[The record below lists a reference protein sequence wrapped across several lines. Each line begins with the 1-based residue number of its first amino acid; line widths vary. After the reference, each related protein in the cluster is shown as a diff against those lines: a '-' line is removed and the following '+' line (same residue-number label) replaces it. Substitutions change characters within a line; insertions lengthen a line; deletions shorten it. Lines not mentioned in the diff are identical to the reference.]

1 MKTKAILSVV
11 KSKGYNDKPQGDSS
25 IRISPEGGLGM
36 IRKFSSLMVTIAW
49 IILVSQISFAAA
61 PVYEGKTIRIIVG
74 YSAGGGYDSL
84 ARMLSRHMG
93 KYIPGHPT
101 IIVENM
107 TGAGSLLAANH
118 IYRLAK
124 PDGLTIGHFNG
135 GLAFNQVL
143 GQPGV
148 EFDAQKF
155 FYIGAVARDESAIA
169 LTKASGITSIEKWM
183 AAKTPARMGS
193 TAPGAFGTDNVIK
206 VIKVALDL
214 PIRIVSGYK
223 GTADIRIA
231 AESGEIDGS
240 AWGWDS
246 MRGTWQK
253 AIEQGTV
260 VVVLQTVPKPF
271 PDLPR
276 VPLAID
282 LAKTQEARQLIEAGI
297 HYPSKITKPFVLPPG
312 TPDERVQIL
321 RKALQETLKDKAFL
335 AETEKAK
342 LGLNPATGDDLK
354 QTIEG
359 IFKLD
364 SALLA
369 KLKDILFK

>member
-1 MKTKAILSVV
+1 MVRKTLFLAAIPV
-11 KSKGYNDKPQGDSS
+11 
-25 IRISPEGGLGM
+25 
-36 IRKFSSLMVTIAW
+36 W
-49 IILVSQISFAAA
+49 ILLFARISFAQTTF
-61 PVYEGKTIRIIVG
+61 YEGKTIRIIVG
-74 YSAGGGYDSL
+74 FSAGGGYDSL
-84 ARMLSRHMG
+84 ARILSRHMG

-143 GQPGV
+143 SQPGV

-155 FYIGAVARDESAIA
+155 IYIGAVARDESAIA
-169 LTKASGITSIEKWM
+169 LTKASGVTSIERWI
-183 AAKTPARMGS
+183 ASKTPVKLG
-193 TAPGAFGTDNVIK
+193 TTGPGAFGTDNVIK
-206 VIKVALDL
+206 VVKAALDL
-214 PIRIVSGYK
+214 PIQIISGYK
-223 GTADIRIA
+223 GTADIRLA

-260 VVVLQTVPKPF
+260 IVVLQTVPKPF

-312 TPDERVQIL
+312 IPNERVEIL
-321 RKALQETLKDKAFL
+321 RRALQESLKDKEFF
-335 AETEKAK
+335 AETEKAR
-342 LGLNPATGDDLK
+342 LGLNPVTGDDLK

-369 KLKDILFK
+369 KLKEILFK

>member
-1 MKTKAILSVV
+1 MTKFFSPLIATVV
-11 KSKGYNDKPQGDSS
+11 W
-25 IRISPEGGLGM
+25 
-36 IRKFSSLMVTIAW
+36 SLLIANG
-49 IILVSQISFAAA
+49 SFAQA
-61 PVYEGKTIRIIVG
+61 PFYEGKTIRIIVG
-74 YSAGGGYDSL
+74 FSPGGGYDSL
-84 ARMLSRHMG
+84 ARILSRHMP
-93 KYIPGHPT
+93 KYIPGRPT
-101 IIVENM
+101 IVVENM

-124 PDGLTIGHFNG
+124 PDGLTIGHFSG
-135 GLAFNQVL
+135 GLAFSQAL

-148 EFDAQKF
+148 EFDARKF

-169 LTKASGITSIEKWM
+169 LTKASGITSVEKWM
-183 AAKTPARMGS
+183 AAKSPLRLGS

-206 VIKVALDL
+206 VVKLALDL

-223 GTADIRIA
+223 GTADIRLA
-231 AESGEIDGS
+231 AEGGEIDGS

-253 AIEQGTV
+253 AIERGIV

-282 LAKTQEARQLIEAGI
+282 LVKTQEARQLIEVGI

-312 TPDERVQIL
+312 TPDERGQTL
-321 RKALQETLKDKAFL
+321 RKALQEALKDKEFL

-342 LGLNPATGDDLK
+342 LGLNPVTGDDLK
-354 QTIEG
+354 RTIEG

-364 SALLA
+364 PVLLA
-369 KLKDILFK
+369 KLKEILFK